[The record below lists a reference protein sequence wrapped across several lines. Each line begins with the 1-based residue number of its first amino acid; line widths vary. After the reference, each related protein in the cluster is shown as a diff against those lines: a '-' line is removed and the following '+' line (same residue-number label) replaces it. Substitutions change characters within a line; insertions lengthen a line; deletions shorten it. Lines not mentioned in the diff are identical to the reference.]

1 MNIFLQCLIEGN
13 NNPQEGKILFD
24 SSDHIRF
31 QDGKA
36 VSGHNYGCNRRIVIE
51 KNIEGNEG
59 YTVTMYNLDGNHPL
73 WQNNI
78 QMAPKRMKIVSVD
91 GNIVELRGY
100 GYDQLGDSFA
110 DYGVAVLIE
119 EGSISRLQLNMFD
132 RNISIIYLH

>member
-51 KNIEGNEG
+51 KTLKEMK
-59 YTVTMYNLDGNHPL
+59 V
-73 WQNNI
+73 I
-78 QMAPKRMKIVSVD
+78 Q
-91 GNIVELRGY
+91 
-100 GYDQLGDSFA
+100 
-110 DYGVAVLIE
+110 
-119 EGSISRLQLNMFD
+119 
-132 RNISIIYLH
+132 

>member
-13 NNPQEGKILFD
+13 NNPQEGKIIFD

-31 QDGKA
+31 QNGKA

-100 GYDQLGDSFA
+100 GYDQLGASFT

-119 EGSISRLQLNMFD
+119 EGCISRLQLNMFD
-132 RNISIIYLH
+132 RNIRNIV